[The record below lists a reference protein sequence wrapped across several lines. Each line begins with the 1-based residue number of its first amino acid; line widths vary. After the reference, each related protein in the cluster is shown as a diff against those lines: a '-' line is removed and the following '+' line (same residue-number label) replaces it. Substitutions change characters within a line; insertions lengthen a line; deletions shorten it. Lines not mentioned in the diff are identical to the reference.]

1 MADKSTKLDDL
12 GDVLSSF
19 TSMQKRLNRSGLERT
34 AGLRDSMGDDC
45 PYYQK
50 SLKLFFR
57 NDLVDLRHL
66 LVKLV
71 EEIEVLERS

>member
-1 MADKSTKLDDL
+1 MADKSPELNDL
-12 GDVLSSF
+12 GEILSSF
-19 TSMQKRLNRSGLERT
+19 STLQKRLKNSGIERT
-34 AGLRDSMGDDC
+34 TGLKNSMGADC

-57 NDLVDLRHL
+57 NDLVDLKHL

-71 EEIEVLERS
+71 EEIDTLERS